1 MKGRR
6 KSEKGEKG
14 KNKKGKWKMKEES
27 AQGRGNEKVQRN
39 GQNRAMSFTFTLPK
53 AIIQNSSKINKEQ
66 LKKGKIASTSHISIT
81 GFLTVR
87 YGKMSSKKKI
97 FA

>member
-53 AIIQNSSKINKEQ
+53 AII
-66 LKKGKIASTSHISIT
+66 
-81 GFLTVR
+81 
-87 YGKMSSKKKI
+87 
-97 FA
+97 